1 MIVRNSLKRKVLF
14 VAAAL
19 FLALL
24 LDTPR
29 ASAVVVPTF
38 SVSPTSIFQ
47 GDTSTL
53 TLHLD
58 LFADDDALNPRF
70 FGGTVSLSP
79 GFGSPIS
86 FDVGSGGT
94 TRDFSATFTYP
105 TAGTFHPAF
114 IGTALYMET
123 FLFQAPIFDLCRT
136 SPSDAHQCII
146 GFQTTP
152 FEAFASSILSP
163 TRLTTVDVAATPL
176 PAALPLLGT
185 GLGFMG
191 LAFFIHEVVCI
202 ELMGGDEAVGLA

>member
-1 MIVRNSLKRKVLF
+1 
-14 VAAAL
+14 
-19 FLALL
+19 
-24 LDTPR
+24 
-29 ASAVVVPTF
+29 
-38 SVSPTSIFQ
+38 
-47 GDTSTL
+47 
-53 TLHLD
+53 
-58 LFADDDALNPRF
+58 
-70 FGGTVSLSP
+70 
-79 GFGSPIS
+79 
-86 FDVGSGGT
+86 
-94 TRDFSATFTYP
+94 
-105 TAGTFHPAF
+105 
-114 IGTALYMET
+114 MET

>member
-1 MIVRNSLKRKVLF
+1 M
-14 VAAAL
+14 
-19 FLALL
+19 
-24 LDTPR
+24 
-29 ASAVVVPTF
+29 PTF

-79 GFGSPIS
+79 GFGNPIS

-105 TAGTFHPAF
+105 TAETFHPAF
-114 IGTALYMET
+114 MGTALYLET

-146 GFQTTP
+146 GFQTTAC
-152 FEAFASSILSP
+152 EAFASSILSP
-163 TRLTTVDVAATPL
+163 TGSPPWTWQPL
-176 PAALPLLGT
+176 RSQRPFLSSALASALW
-185 GLGFMG
+185 
-191 LAFFIHEVVCI
+191 A
-202 ELMGGDEAVGLA
+202 

>member
-1 MIVRNSLKRKVLF
+1 MMVRNSLKRKVLF

-24 LDTPR
+24 LDAPR

-47 GDTSTL
+47 GGTSTL

-70 FGGTVSLSP
+70 FGGTVSLFP
-79 GFGSPIS
+79 GFGSGIS

-114 IGTALYMET
+114 IGTVAYFET
-123 FLFQAPIFDLCRT
+123 FLFQAPIFGLCQNG
-136 SPSDAHQCII
+136 PFNAHQCIT
-146 GFQTTP
+146 GFETTP
-152 FEAFASSILSP
+152 FEAFAFSNLSP
-163 TRLTTVDVAATPL
+163 TRLATVDVAATPL
-176 PAALPLLGT
+176 PAALPLFGT

-191 LAFFIHEVVCI
+191 LVGWWRKRRA
-202 ELMGGDEAVGLA
+202 EAVA